1 MGRFFGFLYGI
12 VAYLIFLSSFLYA
25 VGFVGNVFVVKSI
38 DSGAEGSMLM
48 SIIVNMVLLS
58 IFALQHSV
66 MARPAFKSM
75 WTKVIPKSVER
86 TTYVLLSSL
95 ALILICVFWQPM
107 LGNVWDVSGTLVGT
121 SLLFVFWTGWAIV
134 LSSTFMIDHFDLF
147 GLRQVYLHLKEQEDS
162 HAGFQQRVLY
172 RFVRHPIMTGF
183 IIAFWATPVM
193 TTGHLLFAVV
203 TTMYIVIA
211 VKHFE
216 EKDLVAQI
224 GEQYTNYQKEVGTFF
239 PGMGKHKD

>member
-12 VAYLIFLSSFLYA
+12 IAYLIFLLSFLYSI
-25 VGFVGNVFVVKSI
+25 GFVGNVVVIKSI
-38 DSGAEGSMLM
+38 DSGVEGSMLM

-58 IFALQHSV
+58 IFALQHSL

-75 WTKVIPKSVER
+75 WRKVIPKSIER
-86 TTYVLLSSL
+86 TTYVLLSSV
-95 ALILICVFWQPM
+95 ALILICAFWKPM
-107 LGNVWDVSGTLVGT
+107 LGSVWDVSGTLVGD
-121 SLLFVFWTGWAIV
+121 SLLFIFWAGWAIV

-147 GLRQVYLHLKEQEDS
+147 GLRQVYSHLKERQDS
-162 HAGFQQRVLY
+162 HAGFQKRVLY

-203 TTMYIVIA
+203 TTVYIVIA

-216 EKDLVAQI
+216 EKDLVAEI
-224 GEQYTNYQKEVGTFF
+224 GEEYANYQKEVGTFF
-239 PGMGKHKD
+239 PGIGKHKN